1 MTTALMIMGVI
12 VVVYTSLGGIKAVIY
27 TDTIQWLILMS
38 GLIFIGIPLG
48 YSAIGGY
55 DAIVSL
61 ILFVL
66 LTLLFPKERNA
77 QHIKN

>member
-1 MTTALMIMGVI
+1 
-12 VVVYTSLGGIKAVIY
+12 
-27 TDTIQWLILMS
+27 MS

-61 ILFVL
+61 ILFGL